1 MGKGLTNEL
10 KAAFPDLIPAN
21 ERGVFDLTLSPDLRI
36 DPCGLA
42 GFILFFIFYIYFRKK
57 GKRKIFGDQPIK

>member
-21 ERGVFDLTLSPDLRI
+21 ELGISNLTLSL
-36 DPCGLA
+36 
-42 GFILFFIFYIYFRKK
+42 FLFFVLLLKSKRTKK
-57 GKRKIFGDQPIK
+57 KKQRRQI